1 MHRQTMKLQGKGEQH
16 MEERSR
22 DVEAIREE
30 AWIGEQWLKVN
41 LK

>member
-1 MHRQTMKLQGKGEQH
+1 MHRQNMKLQGEGEQS
-16 MEERSR
+16 MERSR

-30 AWIGEQWLKVN
+30 AWIGEQCPKVN